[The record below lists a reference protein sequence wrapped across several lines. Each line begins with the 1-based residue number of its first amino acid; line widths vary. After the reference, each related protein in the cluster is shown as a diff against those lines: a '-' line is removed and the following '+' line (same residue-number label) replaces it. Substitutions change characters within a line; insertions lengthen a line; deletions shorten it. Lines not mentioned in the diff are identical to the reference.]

1 MNYDS
6 ANWLALA
13 SVLATAR
20 DHIHPL
26 NREQI
31 ICDVAAD
38 IRDRVRQ
45 RSTAQEW

>member
-1 MNYDS
+1 M
-6 ANWLALA
+6 
-13 SVLATAR
+13 LATAR
-20 DHIHPL
+20 ENIHPL

-31 ICDVAAD
+31 ICDVAALANTGHVAAD